1 MFTDIY
7 RVTVSF
13 VKIRLS
19 GSHAFLAEVSDFISV
34 ISILSGPSGRAI

>member
-7 RVTVSF
+7 SVIVNF

-19 GSHAFLAEVSDFISV
+19 GSHAFHVEVSDFISV
-34 ISILSGPSGRAI
+34 ISVFVGSSGRAI